1 MMRITHLQVMCVM
14 LDTMT
19 VEAMLLYERGKD
31 KGKLQTS
38 TWLWGTVG
46 NLIGNLLGGACLIA
60 ASASVTATPPRLTTE
75 LVDHP
80 APDRRLDVGLLA
92 WLLVPGHDVVSRGH
106 GYRTAAGRRLP
117 RRPEAT
123 GG

>member
-1 MMRITHLQVMCVM
+1 MTMVCMMRITHLQVMCVM

-46 NLIGNLLGGACLIA
+46 NLIGNLLGGARLIA
-60 ASASVTATPPRLTTE
+60 ASASVTAAAPP
-75 LVDHP
+75 
-80 APDRRLDVGLLA
+80 G
-92 WLLVPGHDVVSRGH
+92 
-106 GYRTAAGRRLP
+106 
-117 RRPEAT
+117 
-123 GG
+123 